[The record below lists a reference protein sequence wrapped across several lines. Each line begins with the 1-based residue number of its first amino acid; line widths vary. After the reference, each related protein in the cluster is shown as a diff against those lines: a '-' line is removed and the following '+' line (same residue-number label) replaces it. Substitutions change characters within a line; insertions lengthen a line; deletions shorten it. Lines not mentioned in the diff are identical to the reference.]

1 MPLVNTISLSKHAVF
16 DDTYLWHNRLSII
29 ALDITKG
36 HLRALVLVDLQ
47 IRMVNVLYLVHGH
60 CAS

>member
-1 MPLVNTISLSKHAVF
+1 MHLVNTVALSKHAGS
-16 DDTYLWHNRLSII
+16 DNTYLWHNRLSIV

-47 IRMVNVLYLVHGH
+47 IRMVNVFDLVDWH
-60 CAS
+60 CA